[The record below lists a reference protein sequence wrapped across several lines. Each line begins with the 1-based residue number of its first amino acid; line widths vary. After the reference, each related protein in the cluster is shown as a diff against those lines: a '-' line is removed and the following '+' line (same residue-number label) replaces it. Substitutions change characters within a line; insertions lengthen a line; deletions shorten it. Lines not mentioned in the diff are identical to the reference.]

1 MADLGIVET
10 DKRMRDLSKRLT
22 DVYGE
27 AYNEAVKNTESALKK
42 LQDFRREMNTQK
54 YANLDDEQKSNK
66 LRYYATQH
74 IRAEGVAENIAD
86 QLKHAGELSQNIIRG
101 ELGNMYALNYDFGNY
116 STIRQTGL
124 DISFTQYDKNQIA
137 VLVAEGE
144 SPFTKVAYKS
154 LKLETTSDEAIRKLQ
169 NQLIIATVNGES
181 QAQLIKRIHKTTGAS
196 LKRAKRIAQT
206 ERTRVQT
213 QARMQSI
220 HEAERL
226 GIEMNKQWVARLVR
240 TRESHQHVHEEIVGA
255 NEAFSNGLRYPGEI
269 GAPPAEVVNCFCY
282 IKPMVKNVGPAMQA
296 HRADMQAMSFDNYR
310 ERLKSSQNIGLQ
322 NAGNSD
328 IISYKVLTKPEIDE
342 LQKQSD
348 DVYKNKLT
356 IDERTGLNY
365 YTADDYKPL
374 NDYLYG
380 FGEGSTIIKDR
391 IAQIDSAIDKFSL
404 KEDIIVYRGTD
415 NRYYSDWETGDVK
428 TIDAYIS
435 SAVTK
440 EEAEAYYK
448 RVDLEPVMLEIS
460 VRKGTKS
467 FYVGENNPEYGSED
481 ELLLGRGLKYKVIE
495 RVGKTLKLEVIP

>member
-1 MADLGIVET
+1 MADLGVVET
-10 DKRMRDLSKRLT
+10 DKRMRDLSERLNE
-22 DVYGE
+22 VYGQ
-27 AYNEAVKNTESALKK
+27 AYNKAVKNTESALKK

-181 QAQLIKRIHKTTGAS
+181 QAQLIKRIRNVTNS
-196 LKRAKRIAQT
+196 SEKRAKRIAQT

-310 ERLKSSQNIGLQ
+310 KRLKSSQNIGLQ
-322 NAGNSD
+322 SSTDGVIINIDTNITGASGAIPRSDMRRMVEHAELYYQEIRNRTSD
-328 IISYKVLTKPEIDE
+328 IKSIAENTEFSAEEVQI
-342 LQKQSD
+342 
-348 DVYKNKLT
+348 VKNHIFFNQYDLGYEFPT
-356 IDERTGLNY
+356 SFDP
-365 YTADDYKPL
+365 DYDMAVSWQRL
-374 NDYLYG
+374 I
-380 FGEGSTIIKDR
+380 EGKNI
-391 IAQIDSAIDKFSL
+391 Q
-404 KEDIIVYRGTD
+404 EMDI
-415 NRYYSDWETGDVK
+415 
-428 TIDAYIS
+428 
-435 SAVTK
+435 
-440 EEAEAYYK
+440 
-448 RVDLEPVMLEIS
+448 VMLNHELM
-460 VRKGTKS
+460 
-467 FYVGENNPEYGSED
+467 EYRLMSEK
-481 ELLLGRGLKYKVIE
+481 GLKYKEAHDITDKVYSYSKFSRELDRKEGI
-495 RVGKTLKLEVIP
+495 L